1 VKFDSAVVIGAGPAG
16 LWAAESLGR
25 AGISAW
31 VFDHKP
37 SLGRKFLVAGRGGLN
52 ITHSEELEVFASRY
66 DNPKRWLE
74 MLLQFP
80 PRQLKTWFEEL
91 GVATYVGTSG
101 RVFPRSTR
109 APEILERWLERLYEL
124 GSDIRLGYKFHGL
137 SGEGRSL
144 EVVFQKGQELSSVG
158 AYAVVFALGGA
169 SWPQTG
175 SDGQWTEQFAN
186 MGVRINPFSPSNVG
200 WEYNWS
206 QEFLNVAEGK
216 PLKNLAVTCAGQR
229 VRGELL
235 ITKYGLEGGALYQLG
250 RRLKYD
256 SSIEIDFKPDLT
268 DEELRKKWRNGD
280 GLQDA
285 AAKSWRLSTAA
296 IALIDET
303 MKPTDFKAFLAAI
316 RKCSLRLNQPR
327 PIAEAI
333 SSAGGIDWS
342 ELDDHLML
350 RRYPGV
356 FCAGEMIDWDAPT
369 GGYLLQGCYATGKI
383 AGEGAVKWI
392 AQRAEA

>member
-1 VKFDSAVVIGAGPAG
+1 VKFDGAVVIGAGPAG
-16 LWAAESLGR
+16 LWAAESLGI
-25 AGISAW
+25 AGISVW
-31 VFDHKP
+31 IFDHKP

-52 ITHSEELEVFASRY
+52 ITHSEELDRFASRY
-66 DNPKRWLE
+66 DNPKRWAT
-74 MLLQFP
+74 LLQRFP
-80 PRQLKTWFEEL
+80 PHRLKTWFEEL

-101 RVFPRSTR
+101 RVFPRSAR

-124 GSDIRLGYKFHGL
+124 GCDIRLGYKFHQL
-137 SGEGRSL
+137 SINGRSL
-144 EVVFQKGQELSSVG
+144 EVVFQKGHELSPVNAS
-158 AYAVVFALGGA
+158 AVIFGLGGA

-175 SDGQWTEQFAN
+175 SDGQWTQQFAN
-186 MGVRINPFSPSNVG
+186 MGLRINPFSPSNVG
-200 WEYNWS
+200 WEYEWS
-206 QEFLNVAEGK
+206 REFLGVAEGK

-235 ITKYGLEGGALYQLG
+235 VTKYGLEGGALYQLG
-250 RRLKYD
+250 RWLKMD

-268 DEELRKKWRNGD
+268 DEELLKRWRNGSS
-280 GLQDA
+280 LQDA
-285 AAKSWRLSTAA
+285 ASKCWRLSPAA

-303 MKPTDFKAFLAAI
+303 MKPSDVNSLLTAV
-316 RKCSLRLNQPR
+316 RHCSLRLKQPR

-333 SSAGGIDWS
+333 SSAGGVDWS

-350 RRYPGV
+350 RRIPGV

-392 AQRAEA
+392 AQGAEA

>member
-1 VKFDSAVVIGAGPAG
+1 VKFDGAVVIGAGPAG
-16 LWAAESLGR
+16 LWAAEALGT
-25 AGISAW
+25 AGINVW
-31 VFDHKP
+31 IFDHKP

-52 ITHSEELEVFASRY
+52 ITHSEELDLFASRY
-66 DNPKRWLE
+66 DNPKRWAA
-74 MLLQFP
+74 MLQRFP
-80 PRQLKTWFEEL
+80 PHRLKTWFEEL
-91 GVATYVGTSG
+91 GVPTYVGTSG
-101 RVFPRSTR
+101 RVFPRSAR

-124 GSDIRLGYKFHGL
+124 GCDIRLGYRFHQL
-137 SGEGRSL
+137 SPNGRSL
-144 EVVFQKGQELSSVG
+144 EVVFQKGQEFSPVNAS
-158 AYAVVFALGGA
+158 AVIFGLGGA

-175 SDGQWTEQFAN
+175 SDGQWTQQFTN

-200 WEYNWS
+200 WEYEWS
-206 QEFLNVAEGK
+206 PEFLGVAEGK

-235 ITKYGLEGGALYQLG
+235 ITKYGLEGGAIYQLS
-250 RRLKYD
+250 RSLKMD
-256 SSIEIDFKPDLT
+256 PSIQIDFKPDLT
-268 DEELRKKWRNGD
+268 DEELQKKWRNGSS
-280 GLQDA
+280 LQDA
-285 AAKSWRLSTAA
+285 ASKYWRLSPAA

-303 MKPTDFKAFLAAI
+303 MRPSDVESLLAAV
-316 RKCSLRLNQPR
+316 RCCNLRLKQPR

-350 RRYPGV
+350 SRIPGV

-392 AQRAEA
+392 AQGAEA

>member
-1 VKFDSAVVIGAGPAG
+1 VKFDGAVVIGAGPAG
-16 LWAAESLGR
+16 LWAAESLGL
-25 AGISAW
+25 AGVTVWI
-31 VFDHKP
+31 FDQKP

-52 ITHSEELEVFASRY
+52 ITHSEELDQFASRY
-66 DNPKRWLE
+66 DNPKIWAAI
-74 MLLQFP
+74 LQRFP
-80 PRQLKTWFEEL
+80 PNRLKTWCEEL
-91 GVATYVGTSG
+91 GVPTYVGTSG
-101 RVFPRSTR
+101 RVFPRSAR

-124 GSDIRLGYKFHGL
+124 GCDIRLGYKFHQL
-137 SGEGRSL
+137 STSGHGL
-144 EVVFQKGQELSSVG
+144 EVVFQKGQELSPVNAS
-158 AYAVVFALGGA
+158 AVIFGLGGA

-175 SDGQWTEQFAN
+175 SDGQWTQQFAD
-186 MGVRINPFSPSNVG
+186 MGIRINPFSPSNVG

-206 QEFLNVAEGK
+206 PEFLSVAEGK

-250 RRLKYD
+250 RRLKSD

-268 DEELRKKWRNGD
+268 DEELQKKWRD
-280 GLQDA
+280 GQSLQDA
-285 AAKSWRLSTAA
+285 ACKYWRLSSAA
-296 IALIDET
+296 IALIDQV
-303 MKPTDFKAFLAAI
+303 MKPTDFKSLLAAV
-316 RKCSLRLNQPR
+316 RHCRLQLNRPR
-327 PIAEAI
+327 PINEAI

-342 ELDDHLML
+342 ELDDYLML
-350 RRYPGV
+350 HRFPGV

-392 AQRAEA
+392 AQGAEA